1 VFIESCSDVLAVK
14 FIRTNDFVIM
24 WSSLHCAPLLGSSHW
39 RRGNLVYFSK
49 AEVCFWCW
57 WEKTVSRGETADWSD
72 IPTVYGLEGLPGRW
86 RVTQGWEDILQE
98 QVLTVN

>member
-1 VFIESCSDVLAVK
+1 VK